1 MISKLKLRKA
11 KAKVNNGA
19 VVVYYSYNQEEMRF
33 PTGVKLENFKDK
45 NGKYLKWDYKLNCMK
60 LLPSEANNKDRVAVY
75 NAKQQKIEALVKQ
88 ATDIIVDYFNK
99 DINITVSELTAEL
112 SNQQIK
118 KLTISQSS
126 FFDYFDEFVEEKKKH
141 FKVNGSDISIKD
153 YNSTRGLLM
162 DFQMVNKKELRIR
175 DFTNIKLKQLVQ
187 FMAEAH
193 PLYIDNYKLTSEGKM
208 KSSTIKKRLD
218 ILCEF
223 YNNLKMQKI
232 VTAHDVD
239 VIREFKKKIKRDI
252 VEKETLEIEEIHTLY
267 NFHFEDGSMEKIKDV
282 FVFLC
287 LTGIRYQDLK
297 DFDPRFILKSK
308 ENDGLV
314 YRKAASKTGINYQIP
329 LCKIVI
335 EILKKYNYQLPV
347 FSGQY
352 GNRLIKEALKAT
364 GMFDNY
370 TQIIDKETNEYKRRY
385 EAVTMHKGRNTFI
398 TNLVDCTPL
407 NELMKYTGHKKLS
420 TLQSYIDV
428 KRPVKMEYIKVFDF
442 D

>member
-1 MISKLKLRKA
+1 
-11 KAKVNNGA
+11 
-19 VVVYYSYNQEEMRF
+19 
-33 PTGVKLENFKDK
+33 
-45 NGKYLKWDYKLNCMK
+45 
-60 LLPSEANNKDRVAVY
+60 
-75 NAKQQKIEALVKQ
+75 
-88 ATDIIVDYFNK
+88 
-99 DINITVSELTAEL
+99 
-112 SNQQIK
+112 
-118 KLTISQSS
+118 
-126 FFDYFDEFVEEKKKH
+126 
-141 FKVNGSDISIKD
+141 
-153 YNSTRGLLM
+153 
-162 DFQMVNKKELRIR
+162 
-175 DFTNIKLKQLVQ
+175 
-187 FMAEAH
+187 
-193 PLYIDNYKLTSEGKM
+193 M

-239 VIREFKKKIKRDI
+239 VIREYKKKIKKEV
-252 VEKETLEIEEIHTLY
+252 VEKETLEIEEIHNLY
-267 NFHFEDGSMEKIKDV
+267 NFQFKDDSMEKIKDV

-308 ENDGLV
+308 ENNGLV

-335 EILKKYNYQLPV
+335 EILKKYNNQLPV

-370 TQIIDKETNEYKRRY
+370 TQIIDKETNEYKKRY

-398 TNLVDCTPL
+398 TNLVDCTPV

-442 D
+442 E